1 MSLPKFI
8 LTITLLTLL
17 GIVVGYFVFVGFQV

>member
-8 LTITLLTLL
+8 LTITLLMLF

>member
-8 LTITLLTLL
+8 LTITLLTLF

>member
-8 LTITLLTLL
+8 LTISLLTLL

>member
-17 GIVVGYFVFVGFQV
+17 GIVVGYFVFVGLQV

>member
-17 GIVVGYFVFVGFQV
+17 VIVVGYFVFVGFQV

>member
-17 GIVVGYFVFVGFQV
+17 GLVVGYFVFVGFQV

>member
-1 MSLPKFI
+1 MSMPKFI

>member
-8 LTITLLTLL
+8 LTITLLALL